1 MECMISGCVES
12 ISEYVKTACLLKINQ
27 RGQNLEHKK
36 IADEDIE

>member
-1 MECMISGCVES
+1 MECMISGCVKK

-27 RGQNLEHKK
+27 QRQNFEHKK